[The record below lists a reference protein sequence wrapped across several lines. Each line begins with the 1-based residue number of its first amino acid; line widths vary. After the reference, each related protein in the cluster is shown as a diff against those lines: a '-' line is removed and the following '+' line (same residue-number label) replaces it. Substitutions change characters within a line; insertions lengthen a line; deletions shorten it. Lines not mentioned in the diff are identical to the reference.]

1 MLHGLGT
8 GGGSGGS
15 PNPLRGLDSPGG
27 EAAAACRDDLQNS
40 ARVEIEDV
48 EADIRTPLS
57 SPSLDPPAAGLGSPG
72 VLSLSDV
79 VMPAAALARGGS
91 GSRTGGERR
100 SAFPDSADGV
110 GVEYDSDAIETESS
124 DGGGG
129 AAGED
134 DGAGG
139 GGPRRG
145 SKQVRF
151 NPEMDVKMMS
161 ILSEDT
167 AGFTSPGSSMSP
179 ARADKAGTTT
189 LTMEAPPP
197 RNWDVEEVAGSTRYR
212 KTSVSRENYR
222 QLCRSTGRRV
232 TRTSGDY
239 LKLHFLP
246 GVFAT
251 AKDAAPQDGAATG
264 ETEGFV
270 DRDDGEL
277 AGLCAALS
285 TSSASDD
292 DDTAYHRDDD
302 DDTAS
307 ASTVDAAEVT
317 DESDLEGLDGDAAA
331 HAAQRRKAA
340 AAAAAGGGVRRTK
353 LQKRTERRTEEYAKL
368 GLTPRRVLRDKG
380 YNLAYMQG
388 HWVTL
393 MRQPL
398 TVIGNVV
405 HFWSTKE
412 AVFFDTAVGLLRP
425 KESTLSTFARDG
437 DVGGAAGIPKMVAC
451 SFLDERVVL
460 SKYSQ
465 HGDGSFRWKS
475 ATPPLP
481 AKFSQAGRALL
492 KGNRELFLKMYH
504 VAWSDGDE
512 WTRELDPLCTPILVE
527 TYDDAAYVKQH
538 FANNNLPAP
547 SARHLKQ
554 KAVVKALHPTLP
566 SLVELHFINQSLN
579 GGARGRRGDGD
590 GDGDGD
596 NQSDAAGHPRKDAGR
611 VQWWPTCTVEPVLPP
626 LHRSSLQTKAAVLR
640 GGPADEA
647 HGRSCFE
654 NLRPWRGKVFFA
666 LLFLLSVIPVVVL
679 VVSV

>member
-15 PNPLRGLDSPGG
+15 PNPLQGLDGAAGS
-27 EAAAACRDDLQNS
+27 EACHDDLQNS
-40 ARVEIEDV
+40 ARVEIDDV

-79 VMPAAALARGGS
+79 VMPAAAALARGG
-91 GSRTGGERR
+91 GGRTGGELR

-110 GVEYDSDAIETESS
+110 GVEYDSDAIETASSS

-129 AAGED
+129 AAADD

-139 GGPRRG
+139 GGRRRS

-167 AGFTSPGSSMSP
+167 GGFTSPGSSMSP
-179 ARADKAGTTT
+179 ARPDKAGTTT

-222 QLCRSTGRRV
+222 QLCRSTGRRA

-246 GVFAT
+246 GVFA
-251 AKDAAPQDGAATG
+251 APKDAAPRDGGAAASG

-277 AGLCAALS
+277 VGLCAALS

-317 DESDLEGLDGDAAA
+317 DESDLEGVDGDAAA

-340 AAAAAGGGVRRTK
+340 AAASGVRRTK

-425 KESTLSTFARDG
+425 KESTLSTLARDE
-437 DVGGAAGIPKMVAC
+437 DVGGVGGTPKTVAC
-451 SFLDERVVL
+451 SFLDERVVP

-538 FANNNLPAP
+538 FANNKLPAP
-547 SARHLKQ
+547 STRYLKQ

-566 SLVELHFINQSLN
+566 ALVELHFINQSLN
-579 GGARGRRGDGD
+579 PGSPRGRQGTGD

-596 NQSDAAGHPRKDAGR
+596 NQSDAAGHPRKDVGC
-611 VQWWPTCTVEPVLPP
+611 VQWWPTCTIEPVLPP
-626 LHRSSLQTKAAVLR
+626 LHRSALQTKVAVLR
-640 GGPADEA
+640 GGPEEEA
-647 HGRSCFE
+647 HGRTCCE

-666 LLFLLSVIPVVVL
+666 LLFLLSVVPVIVL